1 MSLSLTSEAPMRS
14 RKRRKTSSAFARRWA
29 KQQGVHSTLSQARYQ
44 VQDITEASV
53 INAALAG
60 LLPSELTRRIARKEP
75 QTIERLFRIIDGHAR
90 GEEDTK
96 RRLEIQADYDKA
108 AAAAAAAQAA
118 MQAAEA
124 MPLANRQVQPTKKVL
139 PPRPS
144 QAPMTCK
151 KFRTERGKAVMAV
164 EEV

>member
-1 MSLSLTSEAPMRS
+1 MRS
-14 RKRRKTSSAFARRWA
+14 RKRSKTSSAFARRRGNN
-29 KQQGVHSTLSQARYQ
+29 KEYIRHFSQARCQ

-53 INAALAG
+53 INAASAG
-60 LLPSELTRRIARKEP
+60 LLPSDLTRRIARKEP

-108 AAAAAAAQAA
+108 AASAAAAQAV

-151 KFRTERGKAVMAV
+151 KIRAERGKVV
-164 EEV
+164 SGSRRGVDPPQGV

>member
-1 MSLSLTSEAPMRS
+1 M
-14 RKRRKTSSAFARRWA
+14 
-29 KQQGVHSTLSQARYQ
+29 
-44 VQDITEASV
+44 QDITEASV
-53 INAALAG
+53 INAASVG

-75 QTIERLFRIIDGHAR
+75 QTIERLCRIIDGHVR

-108 AAAAAAAQAA
+108 AAAAAATQAA

-124 MPLANRQVQPTKKVL
+124 MPLPNGQVQPAKQVP

-144 QAPMTCK
+144 QAPMTCE
-151 KFRTERGKAVMAV
+151 KFRAERGKAVMAV